1 MRKLGTLLLPDEAQ
15 WTDQNEWSPV
25 DQATVQTLGGET
37 IVFSQPLTNGRP
49 ITIEIQDGITW
60 LDQDAVDATQDMA
73 IQAGATFSLIWD
85 EEIFTVMFR
94 HPDPPAVSFKPIW
107 PNYDLFIGI
116 IKLIRLCGAS

>member
-37 IVFSQPLTNGRP
+37 IIFSQSLTNGRP

-60 LDQDAVDATQDMA
+60 LDQGAVDTIQAMA
-73 IQAGATFSLIWD
+73 LQAGATFSLIWD
-85 EEIFTVMFR
+85 DEAFTVMFR
-94 HPDPPAVSFKPIW
+94 HHDPPAVSFKPIW
-107 PNYDLFIGI
+107 PNYDLFSGTL
-116 IKLIRLCGAS
+116 KLTQV